1 MLIYLDD
8 SGELLVSNYDDHTG
22 CIFNQ
27 IPHISSSWVYGYTN
41 NLDYHSTVLAETFNL
56 TKWTNEQT
64 KLMKQAKFMEKL

>member
-8 SGELLVSNYDDHTG
+8 SGELLVSNYDDPTG
-22 CIFNQ
+22 CILNQ
-27 IPHISSSWVYGYTN
+27 IPHISSSWVSGYTDD
-41 NLDYHSTVLAETFNL
+41 LRYQSYMLTRTFNL